1 MKKEIITF
9 KEPKSPISEVF
20 RTLRTNIQFMN
31 TKRGL
36 KSLLVTSTSPS
47 EGKSWVSANL
57 AVTFAQAGKKVI
69 LIDCDMR
76 KGRQF
81 SIFGVA
87 PTPGLSNFLSG
98 VNSNGEESN
107 NNILS
112 YIKETEVKNL
122 YLIPAGNIPPNPS
135 ELLVSGLLPDAID
148 TLREVC
154 DLIIFDGT
162 PSDLVTDAV
171 IVSRYVDTTLIVT
184 AYKETK
190 MDALEKVK
198 KDIEN
203 VGGKIAGVVINKM
216 PVTQKE
222 YYSSYYYGSSNVT
235 AQRTPKASNKAPI
248 KKVSAKQEE
257 QLRIERMK
265 AETKNKAKEIL
276 KQNREETKPKT
287 SSIYDFEK
295 DEQASAKQ
303 VPIQTNSNNATSSE
317 GLKSPEEL
325 IKQMNDYLEEEREK
339 LKKGE

>member
-31 TKRGL
+31 TKKGL

-98 VNSNGEESN
+98 VNANGEESN
-107 NNILS
+107 DNILS

-135 ELLVSGLLPDAID
+135 ELLVSGMLPDAID

-190 MDALEKVK
+190 TEALAKVK

-222 YYSSYYYGSSNVT
+222 YYSSYYYGSGSIST
-235 AQRTPKASNKAPI
+235 QRTSKASTTKTTT
-248 KKVSAKQEE
+248 KKVNAKQEE

-265 AETKNKAKEIL
+265 LETKNKAKEIL
-276 KQNREETKPKT
+276 KQNREEPKQKT

-295 DEQASAKQ
+295 EQQETTKQ
-303 VPIQTNSNNATSSE
+303 VPTQNMASE

-325 IKQMNDYLEEEREK
+325 IKQMNTYLEEEREK